1 MLTCLEHEDTVDIHI
16 SGVLDQPFN
25 IRKLTHATTSD
36 LFVPK
41 LKDYFERKSLNSFV
55 IKKSITPEHF
65 ESFIDVMSEPVADL
79 TDGSKLGEY
88 LTQALADLNIT
99 EISTVFKSDVVLS
112 RGKLPWRVSIILRR
126 LAKDLKVVPLFRQ
139 ASEEKIKSI
148 KKQIV
153 EDIIRPL
160 NHTGLLRDLI
170 VNCDVIV
177 EHVHHLMEVDELE
190 TTIIDS
196 LPMAEVLPVARAV
209 YDFYREFVK
218 EASGETD
225 EESRTSRKAF
235 LRKMLKIAVKKIVA
249 ERLPGV
255 QDLLDPL
262 YEDNI
267 INEDDLPD
275 ELRFNLETRKLADKI
290 LVRLDDYLAELK
302 SSSAQEA
309 VMIFNALQRVMV
321 ELIRQKEWGSLDK
334 IIQTTK
340 ESYTAIEPDSAKS
353 SGQILDALFSNAHD
367 AFAHQYV
374 QVEPEERKKMNTVL
388 LQLNE
393 MSIRI
398 VEDILNLSK
407 DPDVLRNIAE
417 ILSKKG
423 KTARQWSL
431 KILEDQNQPVSMLNI
446 ALIVL
451 TNVGESG
458 DVHFLKKYLK
468 YPNPSIRI
476 RSLAASAK
484 LNKQEA
490 EQYVLEAL
498 QDDDEKVR
506 ENAAAVMEHDII
518 PSELSANKIILFVKS
533 SLQEKKHL
541 SPKDISVVA
550 TLIKTIAKNNA
561 LACNQ
566 FLENEILD
574 IASTFWKGRTGVLKF
589 IKAAPTSSEEEIVSA
604 CLATLGKIG
613 TEKSQHYI
621 MTFARAN
628 GMLAH
633 AAQKALA
640 VLHDRMQRQ

>member
-36 LFVPK
+36 MFVPK

-340 ESYTAIEPDSAKS
+340 ESYTAIEPNSAKS
-353 SGQILDALFSNAHD
+353 SGQILDALFPMPMMPLPTNMFRWS
-367 AFAHQYV
+367 Q
-374 QVEPEERKKMNTVL
+374 KK
-388 LQLNE
+388 
-393 MSIRI
+393 
-398 VEDILNLSK
+398 
-407 DPDVLRNIAE
+407 
-417 ILSKKG
+417 
-423 KTARQWSL
+423 
-431 KILEDQNQPVSMLNI
+431 
-446 ALIVL
+446 
-451 TNVGESG
+451 
-458 DVHFLKKYLK
+458 
-468 YPNPSIRI
+468 
-476 RSLAASAK
+476 
-484 LNKQEA
+484 
-490 EQYVLEAL
+490 
-498 QDDDEKVR
+498 
-506 ENAAAVMEHDII
+506 
-518 PSELSANKIILFVKS
+518 
-533 SLQEKKHL
+533 EKK
-541 SPKDISVVA
+541 
-550 TLIKTIAKNNA
+550 
-561 LACNQ
+561 
-566 FLENEILD
+566 
-574 IASTFWKGRTGVLKF
+574 
-589 IKAAPTSSEEEIVSA
+589 
-604 CLATLGKIG
+604 
-613 TEKSQHYI
+613 
-621 MTFARAN
+621 
-628 GMLAH
+628 
-633 AAQKALA
+633 
-640 VLHDRMQRQ
+640 